1 MTIRVALLA
10 AECEPWAKT
19 GGLADVVDALAR
31 AVGRLPDAAA
41 GDLATPVDVFLPRYR
56 GVPVP
61 ADAVA
66 EAPLTVADP
75 AGGPDLVVTIVNV
88 AADGYRLR
96 LVDHPPAFD
105 RDGYYDHPD
114 DAWRFALFARVALA
128 ALGRDPV
135 PPDVLHVHDWHTGPV
150 LLERARAAAR
160 LAASAGAGRQ
170 AGAGRPAGAA
180 RQVGAGGPTGA
191 GSPAGA
197 AGAAAG
203 GSWLARAAVL
213 VTLHNLAY
221 HGWTPLEQI
230 GQLGLA
236 PDDPLLVQP
245 DGIDLLRAS
254 IEHAE
259 LANTVSPGF
268 AAEAITP
275 AFGMGLDRVLRAL
288 GSRFLGILNGIDPD
302 VWDPAT
308 DAALAAGYGRGDLA
322 GKAACRAD
330 LLRRVGFDPADDGAV
345 LGMIGRLD
353 PQKGFDLLA
362 DGARDLL
369 AAGARV
375 VVQGS
380 GNRSL
385 ADPFRALAAEEP
397 ARVAFV
403 ERFDRDMARRI
414 YAGADLFLMPSRFE
428 PCGQGQMIALRY
440 GTPPIVRR
448 TGGLA
453 DSVVDVD
460 ERPGEGTGF
469 VFDEATPEALVAA
482 CRRAMRV
489 RAAERARW
497 AALVDRGMTVD
508 FRWDTSSAPQYL
520 TAYRRAIALRRE
532 RLAAG

>member
-1 MTIRVALLA
+1 MSGHDEAPGARTIRSMTMRVALLA

-31 AVGRLPDAAA
+31 ALGRLPAATA
-41 GDLATPVDVFLPRYR
+41 GELVSPVDVFLPRYR

-61 ADAVA
+61 DDAVA
-66 EAPLTVADP
+66 ESPLAVADP
-75 AGGPDLVVTIVNV
+75 AGGPDVAVTIVNV

-114 DAWRFALFARVALA
+114 DAWRFAVFARAALA

-135 PPDVLHVHDWHTGPV
+135 RPDVLHVHDWHTGPV

-160 LAASAGAGRQ
+160 TASGAE
-170 AGAGRPAGAA
+170 RPGD
-180 RQVGAGGPTGA
+180 R
-191 GSPAGA
+191 
-197 AGAAAG
+197 
-203 GSWLARAAVL
+203 WLAQAAVL

-221 HGWTPLEQI
+221 HGWTPLERI

-236 PDDPLLVQP
+236 PGDPLIVQP

-268 AAEAITP
+268 AAESLTP
-275 AFGMGLDRVLRAL
+275 AFGMGLDGVLRGL
-288 GSRFLGILNGIDPD
+288 GDRFLGILNGIDPD
-302 VWDPAT
+302 VWDPSA
-308 DAALAAGYGRGDLA
+308 DAALAAPYRRGNLA

-330 LLRRVGFDPADDGAV
+330 LLGRLGFDPADDGAV

-369 AAGARV
+369 AAGARI

-380 GNRSL
+380 GHPSL

-403 ERFDRDMARRI
+403 ERFDREMARRI

-440 GTPPIVRR
+440 GTPPVVRR

-453 DSVVDVD
+453 DTVRDAD
-460 ERPGEGTGF
+460 EEPATGTGF
-469 VFDEATPEALVAA
+469 VFDEATPGALVAA
-482 CRRAMRV
+482 CVRAMRV
-489 RAAERARW
+489 RAAEPARW
-497 AALVDRGMTVD
+497 AAVVDRGMAED
-508 FRWDTSSAPQYL
+508 FRWDGSAAQYL
-520 TAYRRAIALRRE
+520 DAYRRAVALR
-532 RLAAG
+532 ADAGRR